1 MFIFTIKMDNLFLT
15 NAELYFSQTVDSKTG
30 LISIEGEECNH
41 ILNVMRH
48 NLNDEIYVT
57 DGEGKIFTCQI
68 TQIVNKSLEANI
80 KNEFNYAERFPNIT
94 FCIPIL
100 RLNDRFEFAL
110 EKCTELGVTNIIL
123 YKAKRSVAKEF
134 NQKRIEKILISAMKQ
149 SLLSWLPKVKY
160 ANSIEEIGSLPG
172 DKIVF
177 EQNSNLYFDNKIL
190 KDETK
195 YLLVFG
201 PEGGL
206 TDEEFSCLGSSDKY
220 KLADNRLRSETA
232 VMKAASIL

>member
-1 MFIFTIKMDNLFLT
+1 MNNLYLT

-30 LISIEGEECNH
+30 VISIEGEECNH

-48 NLNDEIYVT
+48 NFNDEIYVT

-68 TQIVNKSLEANI
+68 TQIVKKSLEANI
-80 KNEFNYAERFPNIT
+80 KNEFKYAERFPNIT

-100 RLNDRFEFAL
+100 RLNDRLEFAL
-110 EKCTELGVTNIIL
+110 EKCTELGVTNFIL
-123 YKAKRSVAKEF
+123 YKAKRSMAKGF

-149 SLLSWLPKVKY
+149 SLLSWLPKVSY
-160 ANSIEEIGSLPG
+160 ANSIEEISSLLS

-177 EQNSNLYFDNKIL
+177 EQNSNLYFDHGIL
-190 KDETK
+190 KSDK
-195 YLLVFG
+195 NYFLVFG

-206 TDEEFSCLGSSDKY
+206 TDEEFSCLGASDKY
-220 KLADNRLRSETA
+220 KIADNRLRSETA
-232 VMKAASIL
+232 IIKVASIL

>member
-68 TQIVNKSLEANI
+68 TQIVKKSLEANI
-80 KNEFNYAERFPNIT
+80 KNEFKYAERFPNIT

-100 RLNDRFEFAL
+100 RLNDRLEFAL
-110 EKCTELGVTNIIL
+110 EKCTELGVTNFIL

-149 SLLSWLPKVKY
+149 SLLSWLPKVK
-160 ANSIEEIGSLPG
+160 L
-172 DKIVF
+172 
-177 EQNSNLYFDNKIL
+177 
-190 KDETK
+190 
-195 YLLVFG
+195 
-201 PEGGL
+201 
-206 TDEEFSCLGSSDKY
+206 C
-220 KLADNRLRSETA
+220 
-232 VMKAASIL
+232 